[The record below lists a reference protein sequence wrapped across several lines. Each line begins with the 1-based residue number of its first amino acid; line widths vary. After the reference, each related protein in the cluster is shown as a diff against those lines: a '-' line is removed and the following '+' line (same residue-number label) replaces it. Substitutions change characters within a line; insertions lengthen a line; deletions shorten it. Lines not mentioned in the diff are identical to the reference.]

1 VSLPAGRLPGAW
13 NTFRTAALLGWKIES
28 NWTDPFLFLVY
39 SIAKPLSHAAIL
51 VVMIMVV
58 SGGKTEGTLFN
69 YIVIGN
75 ACYTWASSVIVGVSF
90 GVLDDRERYKTLKY
104 LCLAPIPLPLYL
116 MGRGAAQFLMG
127 TLAVALTLLLGAWF
141 FHLPIRPDTIRWG
154 WLLVSLVL
162 GIVSLAL
169 IGLLVGGLT
178 LLMAHQV
185 EVVGYAVAGS
195 LYLISGAIFP
205 LEVLPA
211 WLSWIGYGLPLTWW
225 LELTRR
231 ALVGSAAAA
240 SPSMA
245 AFPDAAVLGILAGQ
259 AIVLAVVATLGWN
272 WAYHR
277 ARERGLLDKVTNY

>member
-1 VSLPAGRLPGAW
+1 MSAPAVRVPGVW
-13 NTFRTAALLGWKIES
+13 HTFLTAARLGWKIES

-39 SIAKPLSHAAIL
+39 SILKPLSHAAIL

-58 SGGKTEGTLFN
+58 SGGRTEGALFN

-75 ACYTWASSVIVGVSF
+75 ACYTWATSVIVGVSF

-116 MGRGAAQFLMG
+116 IGRGAAQFLMG
-127 TLAVALTLLLGAWF
+127 CIAVALTLLLAALV
-141 FHLPIRPDTIRWG
+141 FHLPIRPGEIRWG
-154 WLLVSLVL
+154 WLLASLL
-162 GIVSLAL
+162 FGIVSLAL
-169 IGLLVGGLT
+169 IGLLVGGMT

-195 LYLISGAIFP
+195 LYLVSGAIFP
-205 LEVLPA
+205 LEVLPS
-211 WLSWIGYGLPLTWW
+211 WLRWIGYGLPLTWW

-231 ALVGSAAAA
+231 ALVGNAAAA

-245 AFPDAAVLGILAGQ
+245 AFGDASVLAILAGQ
-259 AIVLAVVATLGWN
+259 TVVLAVVATLGWK